1 MTKTTSSLLNQFF
14 LPPAFLSSLALVV
27 LIAGCSTVGN
37 NSNQRTPGVIIDDNV
52 LENLVESEIRKS
64 DPGYKGSHLVIVS
77 YNGLVLLAGQVATE
91 ELREKASTITQ
102 KIRRVR
108 KVHNELTVGGPTSI
122 MARTNDAWLTSKVKS
137 RLIANKE
144 VKGTRIKVQTENG
157 TVFLLGLVSRD
168 QADKAVEVTSKVY
181 GLQKI
186 VKVFE
191 YTD

>member
-1 MTKTTSSLLNQFF
+1 MTRTIISLTFITL
-14 LPPAFLSSLALVV
+14 L
-27 LIAGCSTVGN
+27 AGCGTFGG
-37 NSNQRTPGVIIDDNV
+37 NSNQRTPGVIIDDTV

-91 ELREKASTITQ
+91 ELRQKANTVTQ
-102 KIRRVR
+102 GLRRVR

-144 VKGTRIKVQTENG
+144 VNGTRIKVQTENG
-157 TVFLLGLVSRD
+157 TVFLLGLVSRA
-168 QADKAVEVTSKVY
+168 QADKAVAVTSNVY

>member
-1 MTKTTSSLLNQFF
+1 MRAPHNEAYAYVNRTILSLTILT
-14 LPPAFLSSLALVV
+14 LLT
-27 LIAGCSTVGN
+27 GCGTFGS
-37 NSNQRTPGVIIDDNV
+37 NSNQRTPGVIIDDTV
-52 LENLVESEIRKS
+52 LENLVENEIRKS

-77 YNGLVLLAGQVATE
+77 YNGLVLLAGQVASE
-91 ELREKASTITQ
+91 ELRQKANTVTQ
-102 KIRRVR
+102 GLRRVR

-157 TVFLLGLVSRD
+157 TVFLLGLVSRA
-168 QADKAVEVTSKVY
+168 QADKAVEVASNVY